1 MNTTP
6 TFRPILFGTGMVRA
20 ITENRKSM
28 TRRTLGLDK
37 INQDP
42 GAWYFQSLV
51 LHATGRYTF
60 APTGNYNP
68 AESDIIQVKCPYG
81 KPGDILWVREA
92 WQKRSE
98 NAIKHG
104 FEKYCHMA
112 GWNGCTEAG
121 WRPSIHMPKEAAR
134 FFLQVEEIRLERLQ
148 DITEEDAEN
157 EGSSL
162 VFTST
167 NGINDITGYKSSFI
181 DGFKLIWI
189 SINGEQNW
197 NHNPWVWVISFITI
211 SKTGCPDFLKPHFFT
226 PSK

>member
-6 TFRPILFGTGMVRA
+6 TFRPLLFSTGMVRA
-20 ITENRKSM
+20 IIENRKSM
-28 TRRTLGLDK
+28 TRRTRGLDK

-51 LHATGRYTF
+51 LHTTGRYTF
-60 APTGNYNP
+60 APAGNYNP
-68 AESDIIQVKCPYG
+68 SESDIIQIKCPYG

-98 NAIKHG
+98 NAINHG

-112 GWNGCTEAG
+112 GWHGCTEAG
-121 WRPSIHMPKEAAR
+121 WKPSIHMPKEAAR
-134 FFLQVEEIRLERLQ
+134 FFLQVEEIRLERLH
-148 DITEEDAEN
+148 DIN
-157 EGSSL
+157 EGDAFAEGVDLDTAGSSG
-162 VFTST
+162 
-167 NGINDITGYKSSFI
+167 NGNVLMISASYVSSFKKLWNKINDPGSWET
-181 DGFKLIWI
+181 
-189 SINGEQNW
+189 
-197 NHNPWVWVISFITI
+197 NPWVWVISFKTI